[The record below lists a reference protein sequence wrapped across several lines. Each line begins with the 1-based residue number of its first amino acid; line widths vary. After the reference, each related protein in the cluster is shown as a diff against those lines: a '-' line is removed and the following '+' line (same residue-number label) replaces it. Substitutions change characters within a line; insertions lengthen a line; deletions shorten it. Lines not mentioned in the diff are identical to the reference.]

1 MTMSIMPVNL
11 GGGLETD
18 VARASGFE
26 GPAKA
31 GLRFDDVLQQQ
42 AAEEKP
48 LPGPVVAAA
57 DEEAGPQDARAV
69 PEPDRSG
76 GEAAALPAVSD
87 PGEAPVSARAR
98 EEGKARPEEQIG
110 GQSEEQVEVQPEDQ
124 AFRVELAAMVPPRGE
139 PGSSLTGALKTQ
151 APEPPAAEAV
161 EPRSSQGVDHGAAG
175 ATAAATADAGMTA
188 AAEEGDV
195 PVQPGALPQA
205 SRTAPEQPLPEESP
219 SADSAGQEKQAGQ
232 PLLQAEASGREMAG
246 KGERSLAPETV
257 EHARSNGAPGT
268 PPDRKDALWQ
278 ADVQPDRRESAPPE
292 GGEPDEVAKTGTPVE
307 RREVLRQAG
316 PAPVVSPDA
325 SVAPAHETGYRAA
338 TGMNV
343 SAAGEAQWSLTR
355 PPVTAEGD
363 EATPDWLAQIEHGR
377 RWQQASEG
385 GNKLPPES
393 VASTPLDLIGAEDGR
408 EPAGLPE
415 MPGADVEPD
424 KAVPPVTVGKGETLP
439 PPVADDRVTIPE
451 TVAPAVAGSR
461 EGAPLLS
468 PERGGLTERPLA
480 LQGTPEQGAR
490 QLAQQVQVMV
500 SQNLQEADIRLS
512 PSELGGLRIQLKFEQ
527 GEVNVQFLASQ
538 PQARELL
545 DQALPRLREM
555 LVQQGLTLGQGTV
568 GGFGGQQGAQQQA
581 ASEGGGRG
589 GHSSAPAES
598 QDMLEPGEMAAKGSG
613 PVPDGRIDFFA

>member
-1 MTMSIMPVNL
+1 M
-11 GGGLETD
+11 
-18 VARASGFE
+18 
-26 GPAKA
+26 
-31 GLRFDDVLQQQ
+31 
-42 AAEEKP
+42 
-48 LPGPVVAAA
+48 
-57 DEEAGPQDARAV
+57 
-69 PEPDRSG
+69 
-76 GEAAALPAVSD
+76 SD
-87 PGEAPVSARAR
+87 PGEAPASARAG
-98 EEGKARPEEQIG
+98 EEGKARPEEHID
-110 GQSEEQVEVQPEDQ
+110 GQSEEQAEVQPEGQ
-124 AFRVELAAMVPPRGE
+124 PFRAELAAIAPPRGE
-139 PGSSLTGALKTQ
+139 PGASLTGALKTQ

-175 ATAAATADAGMTA
+175 TTAAATADAGTA
-188 AAEEGDV
+188 AAEEGDA

-205 SRTAPEQPLPEESP
+205 RRTAPEQPFPEESP
-219 SADSAGQEKQAGQ
+219 SADGAGQEKHAGQ
-232 PLLQAEASGREMAG
+232 PVFQAEASGREMAG
-246 KGERSLAPETV
+246 KGERPLAPEAV

-268 PPDRKDALWQ
+268 QPDRKDALWQ
-278 ADVQPDRRESAPPE
+278 ADVQPDRRESTLPE
-292 GGEPDEVAKTGTPVE
+292 GGAEPDEVAKTGAPVE
-307 RREVLRQAG
+307 RREARWQAG
-316 PAPVVSPDA
+316 PAPVVSPDT
-325 SVAPAHETGYRAA
+325 SVAPANETGYRAA
-338 TGMNV
+338 AGVNV
-343 SAAGEAQWSLTR
+343 SAAGQAQWSLAR
-355 PPVTAEGD
+355 PPVAAEGD

-377 RWQQASEG
+377 RWQQASES
-385 GNKLPPES
+385 GNKLPPEP
-393 VASTPLDLIGAEDGR
+393 AAATTLDLTGAEDGR

-415 MPGADVEPD
+415 MPGAEVEPD

-461 EGAPLLS
+461 EGSPLLS